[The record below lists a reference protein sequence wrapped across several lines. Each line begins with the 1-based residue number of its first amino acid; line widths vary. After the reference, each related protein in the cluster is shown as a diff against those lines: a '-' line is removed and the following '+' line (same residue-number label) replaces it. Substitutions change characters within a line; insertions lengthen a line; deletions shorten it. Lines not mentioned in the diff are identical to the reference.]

1 VEHEIRIDTPE
12 SVDVALEPAGLGSR
26 FLAALVDGLIQW
38 AFVLLL
44 VLAGVP
50 TFFMAAGEDSPFG
63 EVMIFSLLA
72 LSVALLFF
80 LYKLLL
86 EAFWNGQ
93 TVGKRV
99 AGIRVVQ
106 ANGLPVTFAAVVV
119 RNLLRIID
127 FLPGYYVVGAIC
139 ALATQKRQRLGDM
152 AAGCIVVRERP
163 AGAPVLPAQLSHAPK
178 TDLTRL
184 REHALRLSEEDLG
197 PARSFWQRRHDMEA
211 TARTRVAAEIAAGL
225 AHRMNWQ
232 EPLPPYAEDFIEEVL
247 YVRAQ

>member
-1 VEHEIRIDTPE
+1 MEHEIRIDTPE
-12 SVDVALEPAGLGSR
+12 SVDLALEPAGLGSR
-26 FLAALVDGLIQW
+26 FLAALVDGVIQW
-38 AFVLLL
+38 GIVFLL

-50 TFFMAAGEDSPFG
+50 GLFLLEGEDPVFG
-63 EVMIFSLLA
+63 ELMFFSFLA

-80 LYKLLL
+80 LYKLLF

-93 TVGKRV
+93 TPGKRI

-106 ANGLPVTFAAVVV
+106 VSGMPVTFLAVVI

-127 FLPGYYVVGAIC
+127 FLPGSYVVGTVC
-139 ALATQKRQRLGDM
+139 VLCTRKRQRLGDM

-163 AGAPVLPAQLSHAPK
+163 ERAPVLPVKLSHAPK

-184 REHALRLSEEDLG
+184 REHALRLSESDLA
-197 PARSFWQRRHDMEA
+197 PARSFWQRRQEMEPA
-211 TARTRVAAEIAAGL
+211 ARERVAAQIAAGL
-225 AHRMNWQ
+225 AHRMNWPD
-232 EPLPPYAEDFIEEVL
+232 PLPSYAEDFIEEVL